1 MAVSAASA
9 AAILASLREA
19 LAFEAL
25 GESVGNVT
33 VGRGTL
39 GARGVRV
46 ALVENRAA
54 SGSLGARE
62 SERLGALF
70 RIAASER
77 AGLVLYLDSAGAKVS
92 EGLVAL
98 GAFRNLYRAGL
109 DAVFAGVPI
118 AAVLG
123 KNCYGGASML
133 AHLAG
138 WRLFA
143 ETTQLAMSGPS
154 IIASAAGV
162 NVLDEMFRAM
172 ADAAL
177 SSAARAKASPANAVW
192 TAGSDMVA
200 WLREALAPRADP
212 VAALHLRHEGLVMR
226 FEKKISEP
234 QWGPLQRRDL
244 DRIYKQDYKARESQG
259 LFIGQARREGA
270 AEEIVGLVGK
280 APLGAQR
287 AWRFA
292 DAVWR
297 HLVFPP
303 ERLEVFLDCATH
315 AASLDDEKVVLTE
328 YIVDMGFALAALA
341 AKGTRVGL
349 TILGKAGGGVYVA
362 LAAPVHRVASVHEAD
377 IQVLPG
383 PAVAAI
389 LGETREATP
398 GFDAYRAAGVS
409 EEEIKLGLPP
419 AKT

>member
-1 MAVSAASA
+1 MPVSAAPP
-9 AAILASLREA
+9 AAILAALRET

-25 GESVGNVT
+25 GEPVGNLT
-33 VGRGTL
+33 VGQGTL
-39 GARGVRV
+39 GARAVRV

-54 SGSLGARE
+54 SGALGARE

-109 DAVFAGVPI
+109 GAVLAGVPI

-123 KNCYGGASML
+123 KNCFGGASML
-133 AHLAG
+133 AHLSG
-138 WRLFA
+138 SRLFG

-162 NVLDEMFRAM
+162 NVFDEAFRAI

-177 SSAARAKASPANAVW
+177 SPAARAKASPANAVW
-192 TAGSDMVA
+192 KAGSDLGA
-200 WLREALAPRADP
+200 WLRDALAPRGDP
-212 VAALHLRHEGLVMR
+212 VASLRLRHEGLVMR

-234 QWGPLQRRDL
+234 PWGPLQRRDL
-244 DRIYKQDYKARESQG
+244 DRIYKQDYQARESQG
-259 LFIGQARREGA
+259 FFSGIGKREGV
-270 AEEIVGLVGK
+270 AEEMLGLVGK
-280 APLGAQR
+280 APLGALR

-297 HLVFPP
+297 HLDAPP
-303 ERLEVFLDCATH
+303 ARLEVFLDCATH
-315 AASLDDEKVVLTE
+315 AAALDDEKIVLTE

-362 LAAPVHRVASVHEAD
+362 LAAPVDRVASVHGAD

-383 PAVAAI
+383 SAVAAI
-389 LGETREATP
+389 LGESRETTP
-398 GFDAYRAAGVS
+398 GFDEYRAAGVA
-409 EEEIKLGLPP
+409 EEELKLGLTPG
-419 AKT
+419 KT